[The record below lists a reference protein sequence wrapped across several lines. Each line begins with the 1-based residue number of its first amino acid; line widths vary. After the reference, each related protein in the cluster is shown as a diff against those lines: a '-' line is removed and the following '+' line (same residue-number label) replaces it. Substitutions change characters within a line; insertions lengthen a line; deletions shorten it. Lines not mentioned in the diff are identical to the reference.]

1 MQKSN
6 KSPPMKQD
14 CLVKFCPKLATVTF
28 QNQDKSE
35 EYYCSEHA
43 KEVEKIIKKGKKDEN
58 TN

>member
-43 KEVEKIIKKGKKDEN
+43 KEVEKIIKKGK
-58 TN
+58 